1 MSLDGGL
8 DFRHPGTADRVGPV
22 GSLAGA
28 DLAVVTGRGAEQL
41 TKLEGRRPLL
51 RDGDMVAV
59 GHRTVQGFEDVL
71 QTGMTLLDVA
81 ALGRLGASAVAASA
95 LEVLGAHD
103 LQGLWIHLDVDV
115 GDPELL
121 PAVDRPEPDGLTRQ
135 ELVELLA
142 GLAAAELAVGM
153 QVTSFDP
160 DLDPDGRLA
169 RQLTDALV
177 AGLTGRHATPPG
189 RHAA

>member
-1 MSLDGGL
+1 M
-8 DFRHPGTADRVGPV
+8 
-22 GSLAGA
+22 
-28 DLAVVTGRGAEQL
+28 
-41 TKLEGRRPLL
+41 
-51 RDGDMVAV
+51 
-59 GHRTVQGFEDVL
+59 
-71 QTGMTLLDVA
+71 
-81 ALGRLGASAVAASA
+81 
-95 LEVLGAHD
+95 
-103 LQGLWIHLDVDV
+103 